1 MQMVDNAHIL
11 FKSNLIIYKQ
21 TVFVKMF
28 LTYTEKKTQNAPGRK
43 SVGGALQGV
52 VYVKERK

>member
-28 LTYTEKKTQNAPGRK
+28 LTYTEKKKAKRPQQKICRGRFA
-43 SVGGALQGV
+43 GGSICKG
-52 VYVKERK
+52 ER